1 MSDPFTDAGASIR
14 AVSDYAAAALAE
26 DRAVGAI
33 EIAEALSPRFPWL
46 DAALVAEVLGALFE
60 PKESP

>member
-14 AVSDYAAAALAE
+14 AVADYVSAALAE

-33 EIAEALSPRFPWL
+33 EIAEALSPRFPWV
-46 DAALVAEVLGALFE
+46 DSELVREVLRALFE
-60 PKESP
+60 GAQ